1 MGARTAGL
9 RPALRRGSS
18 VRGRRET
25 RAAGTYRLV
34 SHRNWLIGWERNK
47 AKLGLREA
55 KVRKGRQYLRGMLAP
70 ENACSHSGEV
80 VVGAAAIEDV
90 LLARLAVEQRA
101 PWAHPQL
108 VDGGDVR
115 VRGCHNGDSVRGSA
129 VNKWG
134 WGRGSGAGEKKRF
147 VALKRTRYN

>member
-1 MGARTAGL
+1 M
-9 RPALRRGSS
+9 
-18 VRGRRET
+18 
-25 RAAGTYRLV
+25 
-34 SHRNWLIGWERNK
+34 
-47 AKLGLREA
+47 
-55 KVRKGRQYLRGMLAP
+55 RKGRQYLRGMLAP

-129 VNKWG
+129 GGLGEV
-134 WGRGSGAGEKKRF
+134 GSGREKKICR
-147 VALKRTRYN
+147 LEERTRYN